1 MLTNYK
7 IRKIVKKEK
16 FPVSKTYEHKM
27 DSIIRQ
33 IEEDEKVCYT
43 NWKKNKVLVG
53 MCALLICVVLSVPVK
68 AAVDYVQER
77 MIQMTDTE
85 KEEIYEE
92 VQNSAGEEAIVYSRD
107 FTEQEEERYD
117 DLLKQYEDF
126 GKVPSSE
133 LEKINGISDKEVES
147 LLYDAK
153 NRILYLP
160 ERELSDEELLE
171 IIDYYH
177 KADYALQESS
187 QTKEYK
193 AEQKSNE
200 DVQPLSG
207 EMAEEKAIEKG
218 KKFIHSAFQINT
230 DDTII
235 SVEYIPGDNDY
246 VENAYGVDFGT
257 SQGEHYVVTMNAA
270 TENLQDITFY
280 ENEEMDVVNSYYQQS
295 ASFDRNVV
303 REKYEIAK
311 QKFMEIFGSDM
322 KFVKTTCEYQI
333 TEDNTLPTGNV
344 QYFFIL
350 ENGDAYGFRYNLAKD
365 AFWNIYYLP
374 EYEQFESAQAAQ
386 NNVKYQEK
394 KGVKRCVEVLED
406 EK

>member
-7 IRKIVKKEK
+7 IKKIVKKEK
-16 FPVSKTYEHKM
+16 FPIRKEYEQKM
-27 DSIIRQ
+27 NTIIKQ
-33 IEEDEKVCYT
+33 MEEEQNVCYT
-43 NWKKNKVLVG
+43 NWKRNKVLVG
-53 MCALLICVVLSVPVK
+53 ICALLVCVVLSVPVK
-68 AAVDYVQER
+68 AAVDCVQER
-77 MIQMTDTE
+77 MMQMTDAE
-85 KEEIYEE
+85 KKEIYEE
-92 VQNSAGEEAIVYSRD
+92 VQNSVGEEAIVYSRD
-107 FTEQEEERYD
+107 FTEEENERYH
-117 DLLKQYEDF
+117 DLLKQYEDS
-126 GKVPSSE
+126 GKIPSSE
-133 LEKINGISDKEVES
+133 LKKIDGISDKEVEH
-147 LLYDAK
+147 LLYDSK

-160 ERELSDEELLE
+160 ARKLSDEELLE

-193 AEQKSNE
+193 TEQKSNE

-207 EMAEEKAIEKG
+207 EMTEEKAIEKG
-218 KKFIHSAFQINT
+218 KKFIHLAFQINP
-230 DDTII
+230 DDTKI

-257 SQGEHYVVTMNAA
+257 SQGEHYMVTMNAA

-280 ENEEMDVVNSYYQQS
+280 ENEEMDVVNSYYEQS

-311 QKFMEIFGSDM
+311 QKFVEIFGLDK

-333 TEDNTLPTGNV
+333 TEDNELPTGNI

-350 ENGDAYGFRYNLAKD
+350 ENGDAYGFRYNLEKD
-365 AFWNIYYLP
+365 VFWNIYYLA
-374 EYEQFESAQAAQ
+374 EYEQFESAQAAR
-386 NNVKYQEK
+386 NSVKHQEK